1 MKPAIG
7 LALAIIAIP
16 TMPASATP
24 DAISATIEAE
34 HPEARPYDESRMA
47 QVDVAL
53 ALGRAALSGKRI
65 ILVMGANWCHD
76 SRGLAGWF
84 ATPRFAAMLGPR
96 YEVVYVD
103 VGHPQDGEGRN
114 LDIAA
119 RFGVAEITGTPTV
132 LVLSRFGWLLN
143 PETATTWNDAASRK
157 EAAIYDYFAEFQPA

>member
-1 MKPAIG
+1 MRAAIG
-7 LALAIIAIP
+7 LAFAIIAMAG
-16 TMPASATP
+16 TPASATP
-24 DAISATIEAE
+24 DAIPVTVEAE
-34 HPEARPYDESRMA
+34 HPEARAYDESRMA

-53 ALGRAALSGKRI
+53 ALGRAAIYGKRI

-84 ATPRFAAMLGPR
+84 ETPRFAAMLGSR
-96 YEVVYVD
+96 YEIVFVD

-114 LDIAA
+114 LDIAE
-119 RFGVAEITGTPTV
+119 RFGVAKITGTPTV

-157 EAAIYDYFAEFQPA
+157 EAAIYDYFAEFEAE